1 MPYETGTIVG
11 LVGIAIV
18 FGTFAWL
25 VVNAR
30 ALMMLFRG
38 GDSEIVAGPGNPRK
52 TPSRSTTWA
61 MLILHFV
68 GWAIVAFAWLWMLAD
83 VRATAPDI
91 TPFEATKNTS
101 R

>member
-1 MPYETGTIVG
+1 MPYETGTIV
-11 LVGIAIV
+11 LVIGIAIV

-52 TPSRSTTWA
+52 TASRSTTWA

-83 VRATAPDI
+83 VRATAPDV
-91 TPFEATKNTS
+91 TPLEATKNTS

>member
-1 MPYETGTIVG
+1 MPYETGTIV
-11 LVGIAIV
+11 LVVGIAII

-25 VVNAR
+25 VVYAR

-38 GDSEIVAGPGNPRK
+38 GDSEVVAGPGNPRK
-52 TPSRSTTWA
+52 TASRSTTIA
-61 MLILHFV
+61 MLVLHFI
-68 GWAIVAFAWLWMLAD
+68 GWAIAGFASIWMIAD
-83 VRATAPDI
+83 VRATAPDV